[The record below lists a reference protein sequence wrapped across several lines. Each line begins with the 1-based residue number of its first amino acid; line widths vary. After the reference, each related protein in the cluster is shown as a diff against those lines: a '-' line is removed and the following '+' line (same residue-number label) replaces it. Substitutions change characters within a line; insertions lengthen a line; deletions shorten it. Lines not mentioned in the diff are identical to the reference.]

1 MIANKTLLQRK
12 FARIIS
18 IFANKASIS
27 YEEALGKFY
36 DSKTFPLIN
45 EGIADMHCMSD
56 DYLAEELMMEYGFK
70 LVPNS
75 TTPLV

>member
-27 YEEALGKFY
+27 YEEALNKFY
-36 DSKTFPLIN
+36 DSKTFTLIN